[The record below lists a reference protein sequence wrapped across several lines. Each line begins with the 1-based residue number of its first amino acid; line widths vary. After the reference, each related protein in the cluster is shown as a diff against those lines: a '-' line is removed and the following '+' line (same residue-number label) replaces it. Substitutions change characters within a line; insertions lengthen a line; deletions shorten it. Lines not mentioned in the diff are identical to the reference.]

1 MPGADNLI
9 VEARAALLDAVAAL
23 EAHKDS
29 VTLIGA
35 QAIYLH
41 TGHATFAIAEATK
54 DSDLAIDAP
63 SARRGPTP

>member
-9 VEARAALLDAVAAL
+9 VEARAALLDAVGAL

-29 VTLIGA
+29 VILIGA

-41 TGHATFAIAEATK
+41 TGHATFALAEAT
-54 DSDLAIDAP
+54 
-63 SARRGPTP
+63 